1 MDDDSDLIGIVLF
14 GTAPVLRIIVG
25 SDTVVDTLFCFLE
38 WFNGFVD
45 KVLEEALKA
54 VDNEGIVVDVGTTT
68 AVDDKIGYIDKDKKS
83 CSHVL

>member
-1 MDDDSDLIGIVLF
+1 MEDDSDLIGIVLF

-68 AVDDKIGYIDKDKKS
+68 AAS
-83 CSHVL
+83 S

>member
-1 MDDDSDLIGIVLF
+1 MEDDSDLIGIVLF

-54 VDNEGIVVDVGTTT
+54 VDNEGIVVNVCTTI
-68 AVDDKIGYIDKDKKS
+68 AVDDKIGFIDKDKKELF
-83 CSHVL
+83 C